1 MIRNLLVRSANARLS
16 DPTPLSDLER
26 ERIFAQMN
34 SYLGLLSHT
43 QSYRLRSKM
52 VGILDSGFWQYFD
65 IMEDIEKIVLHK

>member
-1 MIRNLLVRSANARLS
+1 
-16 DPTPLSDLER
+16 
-26 ERIFAQMN
+26 MN